1 MAEGI
6 CGVVLGLALSVAGAA
21 AYAET
26 ESEVLY
32 SYKSW
37 QVSVVGFDDGSFACL
52 AEVSDPG
59 ESFSIWTYADGS
71 AKLQFYS
78 SSWDF
83 GEAGDTANLEVEVDN
98 RSPWTLSNAD
108 LYQNSVLF
116 NLPASD
122 AGANFMIE
130 VAKGNTL
137 HLRAED
143 GSGVMD
149 YSLAGSRASIS
160 AMFDCSDALAGTST
174 NPFK

>member
-1 MAEGI
+1 MALGMR
-6 CGVVLGLALSVAGAA
+6 GALAAGLFLAGAGAGLA
-21 AYAET
+21 ET
-26 ESEVLY
+26 QSEVLY

-83 GEAGDTANLEVEVDN
+83 GEAGDTANLEVEIDN
-98 RSPWTLSNAD
+98 RSPWTLTNAD

-130 VAKGNTL
+130 VARGNTL